1 MTLQGYY
8 GIAGPGGFYFYQ
20 YRDPSSNEERSIWYP
35 IKSGGLTRAVASS
48 DQGWMSLLSLN
59 TSTNVVDSVSAA
71 QTTNG
76 TQTPLGLMFSAGD
89 QVGAAKQFAYYG
101 AGETNGFFRLMRGD
115 VYMVAVEDSAGG
127 SMGVVTTG
135 SVALAPH
142 DPSTTIFQT
151 DRFGINPQP
160 VLADLLDSS
169 TYSATVGHHAFN
181 IIGTLQSV
189 VNDGG
194 PASPPTLAYV
204 IQLDAAWRAI
214 N

>member
-35 IKSGGLTRAVASS
+35 IKSGGFTRACASS
-48 DQGWMSLLSLN
+48 ADGWMSLLSLDTT
-59 TSTNVVDSVSAA
+59 TSTVDSVSAA

-89 QVGAAKQFAYYG
+89 EVGAAKQFAYYG
-101 AGETNGFFRLMRGD
+101 AAETKGFFRLMRGD
-115 VYMVAVEDSAGG
+115 VYMVAVEDAIGG

-135 SVALAPH
+135 SVPMAPH
-142 DPSTTIFQT
+142 DPSNVIFQT
-151 DRFGINPQP
+151 SRFGINPQP

-169 TYSATVGHHAFN
+169 NYSATPDHHAFN
-181 IIGTLQSV
+181 IIGTLASV

-194 PASPPTLAYV
+194 PSTPPILAYV
-204 IQLDAAWRAI
+204 IQLSASWRAI
-214 N
+214 S